1 MLTSARIPEP
11 RDSTEPSDPPL
22 RGAAWLRAQPRPVQ
36 ALIAVVALAVLAGVI
51 GLSVHLVG
59 SPGEQPQAQQIAEH
73 GAAEA
78 QAPDA
83 RRMVEPP
90 AEARPMPISAAASET
105 AEEPEPEAAVAA
117 LPAEAQAAEMSD
129 IQQHDSW
136 LRARSARPRFG
147 TGGGTYGVVG
157 DTFDGGRQYIPA
169 PLDEARQAIRAYIGA
184 GALEPLP
191 MSFKYAVRRGDNM
204 ASIAQR
210 FGLQIGSVRINNM
223 HIDDPNLLP
232 LDAELEI
239 PVRDGLLYTV
249 RSGDTLDGLVQ
260 RYEADK
266 QATIAFDLNALVGN
280 PNAIRIEQRLL
291 LVGGTRPDLNGAYFA
306 PLTLR
311 AIWYMPVEYERITD
325 PYGTPRPNYYG
336 IHTGVDFA
344 ADNGAPVRAARAGT
358 VLNSGW
364 DSSYGNWVEIDHG
377 GEIRSRYAHL
387 ASISVVEG
395 QWVAIGQVLGRVGST
410 GYSTGPHLHF
420 EILRDGH
427 PINPHPALG
436 LS

>member
-1 MLTSARIPEP
+1 MESP
-11 RDSTEPSDPPL
+11 DPPP
-22 RGAAWLRAQPRPVQ
+22 RGAAWLRAQPRSIQ

-51 GLSVHLVG
+51 GLSVHLAG
-59 SPGEQPQAQQIAEH
+59 SPGEQPQEQQIAVRR
-73 GAAEA
+73 AAA
-78 QAPDA
+78 PQAPAA

-90 AEARPMPISAAASET
+90 AEAKARPISAVAVEP
-105 AEEPEPEAAVAA
+105 AESLEPEAVVAA
-117 LPAEAQAAEMSD
+117 QPAEAQAAEASR
-129 IQQHDSW
+129 IQHHDSW
-136 LRARSARPRFG
+136 LRAGSARPRFG
-147 TGGGTYGVVG
+147 TGGGTHGVEG
-157 DTFDGGRQYIPA
+157 DVFDGGRQYIPA
-169 PLDEARQAIRAYIGA
+169 PLDEARRAIRAYIGA

-191 MSFKYAVRRGDNM
+191 MSFKYAVQRGDNM

-223 HIDDPNLLP
+223 HIDDPNVLQ

-266 QATIAFDLNALVGN
+266 RATIAFDLNALIGN
-280 PNAIRIEQRLL
+280 PDAIRIEQRLL

-306 PLTLR
+306 PLTAR

-325 PYGTPRPNYYG
+325 PFGTPRPNPYG

-358 VLNSGW
+358 VLNSDW
-364 DSSYGNWVEIDHG
+364 DPSYGNWVEIDHG
-377 GEIRSRYAHL
+377 GEIKSRYAHL
-387 ASISVVEG
+387 STISVVEG
-395 QWVAIGQVLGRVGST
+395 QWVAMGQVIGRVGST

-420 EILRDGH
+420 EILRDNH

>member
-1 MLTSARIPEP
+1 M
-11 RDSTEPSDPPL
+11 
-22 RGAAWLRAQPRPVQ
+22 Q
-36 ALIAVVALAVLAGVI
+36 ALITVVALAVLATAI

-59 SPGEQPQAQQIAEH
+59 GPGEQPQAQPIAVRV
-73 GAAEA
+73 AAEP
-78 QAPDA
+78 QAPA
-83 RRMVEPP
+83 VERTVEPP
-90 AEARPMPISAAASET
+90 PPTEARPRPISASEPEH
-105 AEEPEPEAAVAA
+105 AEPPEPEAAVAA
-117 LPAEAQAAEMSD
+117 LPAEASEF
-129 IQQHDSW
+129 QHHESW
-136 LRARSARPRFG
+136 LRARTAAPRFG
-147 TGGGTYGVVG
+147 TGGGTHGVEG
-157 DTFDGGRQYIPA
+157 DVFDGGRQYIPA
-169 PLDEARQAIRAYIGA
+169 PLDEARRAIRAYIGA

-191 MSFKYAVRRGDNM
+191 MSFKYAVQRGDNM
-204 ASIAQR
+204 ATIARR

-223 HIDDPNLLP
+223 HIDDPNVLQ

-266 QATIAFDLNALVGN
+266 RATIAFDLNALIGN
-280 PNAIRIEQRLL
+280 PDAIRIEQRLL

-306 PLTLR
+306 PLTAR

-325 PYGTPRPNYYG
+325 PFGTPRPNPYG

-358 VLNSGW
+358 VLNSDW
-364 DSSYGNWVEIDHG
+364 DPSYGNWVEIDHG
-377 GEIRSRYAHL
+377 GEIKSRYAHL
-387 ASISVVEG
+387 SSISVVEG
-395 QWVAIGQVLGRVGST
+395 QWVAMGQVIGRVGST

-420 EILRDGH
+420 EILRDNH

>member
-1 MLTSARIPEP
+1 M
-11 RDSTEPSDPPL
+11 
-22 RGAAWLRAQPRPVQ
+22 QV
-36 ALIAVVALAVLAGVI
+36 LIAVVALAVLAGVI

-59 SPGEQPQAQQIAEH
+59 SPGEQPQAQPIAVRV
-73 GAAEA
+73 AAEP
-78 QAPDA
+78 QAPAVDE
-83 RRMVEPP
+83 RTVPP
-90 AEARPMPISAAASET
+90 PPPVEARPRPISAAEPEP
-105 AEEPEPEAAVAA
+105 AEDPEPEAS
-117 LPAEAQAAEMSD
+117 EF
-129 IQQHDSW
+129 QHHESW
-136 LRARSARPRFG
+136 LRARTAAPRFG
-147 TGGGTYGVVG
+147 VGGGTHGVEG
-157 DTFDGGRQYIPA
+157 DVFDGGRQYIPA
-169 PLDEARQAIRAYIGA
+169 PLDEARRAIRAYIGA

-223 HIDDPNLLP
+223 HIDDPNVLQ

-266 QATIAFDLNALVGN
+266 RATIAFDLNALIGN
-280 PNAIRIEQRLL
+280 PDAIRIEQRLL

-306 PLTLR
+306 PLTAR

-325 PYGTPRPNYYG
+325 PFGTPRPNPYG

-377 GEIRSRYAHL
+377 GEIKSRYAHL
-387 ASISVVEG
+387 SSISVVEG
-395 QWVAIGQVLGRVGST
+395 QWVAMGQVIGRVGST

-420 EILRDGH
+420 EILRDNH